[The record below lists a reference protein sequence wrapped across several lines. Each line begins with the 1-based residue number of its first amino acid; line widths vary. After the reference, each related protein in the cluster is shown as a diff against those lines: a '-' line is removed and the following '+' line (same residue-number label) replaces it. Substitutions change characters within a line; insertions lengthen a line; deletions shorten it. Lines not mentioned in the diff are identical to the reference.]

1 MAKRKKTRP
10 GTKKA
15 DIEKQYQK
23 ERKRLNQLA
32 RRLEK
37 RGYIVDRSK
46 FIPTKPKR
54 LTEKSV
60 ERLRKIKPENV
71 YKKIQFVDPETGE
84 IVSGV
89 KGKKI
94 EKNRRTEKRKKTREP
109 GPERWDTEPQE
120 PEEEPERWDT
130 EPAEPEEEPP
140 GIWDIAIDNLLDIV
154 RQIDIEL
161 DDPKCKNPDKLLYI
175 QGLIQDQIDQYGQR
189 KYAELII
196 DAIPQINA
204 LLETLYLESG
214 QEKIELAFN
223 HLIELLTPGGQMA
236 IDVNADQ
243 NDYWEKNNGW

>member
-15 DIEKQYQK
+15 EIEKQYQK

-94 EKNRRTEKRKKTREP
+94 EKNRRAEKRKTREP
-109 GPERWDTEPQE
+109 EPERWDTEPQE
-120 PEEEPERWDT
+120 PEEEPQ
-130 EPAEPEEEPP
+130 EPEEPEEGPP

-154 RQIDIEL
+154 RQIDIVL
-161 DDPKCKNPDKLLYI
+161 DDPECKNPDKLSYI
-175 QGLIQDQIDQYGQR
+175 QGLIQDQIDQYGLR

-204 LLETLYLESG
+204 LLETLYLDSD

-223 HLIELLTPGGQMA
+223 HMIDLLTPGGQMA

-243 NDYWEKNNGW
+243 NDYWDKNNGW

>member
-1 MAKRKKTRP
+1 MPKRKKTRP

-15 DIEKQYQK
+15 EIEKQYQK

-94 EKNRRTEKRKKTREP
+94 EKNKRTEKRKTQKP
-109 GPERWDTEPQE
+109 
-120 PEEEPERWDT
+120 EPERWDT
-130 EPAEPEEEPP
+130 EPEGPKEPEEPEESEGPP
-140 GIWDIAIDNLLDIV
+140 GIWDITIDNLLDIV

-161 DDPKCKNPDKLLYI
+161 DDPKCKNPDKLFYI
-175 QGLIQDQIDQYGQR
+175 QGLIQDQIDQYGLR

-204 LLETLYLESG
+204 LLETLYLSSE
-214 QEKIELAFN
+214 QEKVELAFN
-223 HLIELLTPGGQMA
+223 HMIELLTPGGQMA

-243 NDYWEKNNGW
+243 NDYWDKNNGW

>member
-1 MAKRKKTRP
+1 MAKKKKTRP

-15 DIEKQYQK
+15 EIERQYQK

-37 RGYIVDRSK
+37 RGYIVNRSK

-94 EKNRRTEKRKKTREP
+94 EKNKRAEKRKTREP
-109 GPERWDTEPQE
+109 EPKRWDTEPEETEE
-120 PEEEPERWDT
+120 PEEVTTDIRDT
-130 EPAEPEEEPP
+130 EPEEEPP

-161 DDPKCKNPDKLLYI
+161 DDPKCKNPDKLFYI

-204 LLETLYLESG
+204 LLETLYLSSE
-214 QEKIELAFN
+214 QEKVELAFN
-223 HLIELLTPGGQMA
+223 HLIDLLTPGGQMA

-243 NDYWEKNNGW
+243 NDYWDKNNGW

>member
-15 DIEKQYQK
+15 EIENQYQK

-94 EKNRRTEKRKKTREP
+94 EKNRRAEKRKKTREP

-120 PEEEPERWDT
+120 PEEDPADTWDT
-130 EPAEPEEEPP
+130 EPEEEPP
-140 GIWDIAIDNLLDIV
+140 GIWDITIDNLLDIV

-161 DDPKCKNPDKLLYI
+161 DDPECKNPDKLLYI
-175 QGLIQDQIDQYGQR
+175 QGLIQDQIDQYGIR

-204 LLETLYLESG
+204 LLETLYLDSD

-223 HLIELLTPGGQMA
+223 HLIDLLTPGGQMA

-243 NDYWEKNNGW
+243 NDYWDKNNGW